1 MSETTANDQHT
12 NGVWTLH
19 SFARAFWHNDMM
31 TNNGQMTKWQ
41 QQKTSNKFGYYCRWC
56 LVGCALASLLVWLI
70 GSMALLH
77 ANRNSNS
84 ASCFCVNTNRVNKIR
99 LLFWLKKKNFF
110 FLVLCF
116 ILGAC
121 CELLWIILHFIS
133 EL

>member
-12 NGVWTLH
+12 TESELCTVSHEHLNTMIWWRTM
-19 SFARAFWHNDMM
+19 A
-31 TNNGQMTKWQ
+31 KWQ
-41 QQKTSNKFGYYCRWC
+41 NDKKKTSNKFGYYCRWC

-70 GSMALLH
+70 GLLTLLH

-99 LLFWLKKKNFF
+99 LLFWLKKKTSY

-116 ILGAC
+116 ILGSC
-121 CELLWIILHFIS
+121 CELLWKILHYIS